1 MLGITV
7 VELCVAQL
15 LELGRRI
22 LVHCYLSTELVKA
35 LRLYPCE
42 GIDMVLSEVPVE
54 VQYVRGRLD
63 HELIAETL
71 TYAILSST
79 IAGER
84 ADILEALEEGILDR
98 IGGLEGEVVRE
109 ADLCT
114 SIPRSVPTSVR

>member
-1 MLGITV
+1 MLGISV
-7 VELCVAQL
+7 VELCIAQL

-22 LVHCYLSTELVKA
+22 LVHGDLCAELVKA

-54 VQYVRGRLD
+54 VQDVGGRLD

-71 TYAILSST
+71 SCTILSST
-79 IAGER
+79 IAGEG

-98 IGGLEGEVVRE
+98 IGGLEGKVVRE
-109 ADLCT
+109 ADPCT
-114 SIPRSVPTSVR
+114 SIPRTT